1 MTGRDRSPGS
11 AASRPCPQ
19 HLLLSQSGQGP
30 PWHPEAMG
38 CLCCRHKPT
47 DDADLPGPNPQRPIY
62 DDQGNAH
69 ARARPPSITAE
80 GTACGAMRARLAGN
94 GSPSSG
100 RQLGRGGRGRCCFV
114 RASLTG
120 NGSPSSG
127 RQLGRGGSG
136 WCVCQSGREQS
147 AAQSAPCPHIVNYSG
162 EALPPSRETSF

>member
-1 MTGRDRSPGS
+1 MTRRGQGWVRAGSGLGQGWRRQRLQRWRQRQPWQWQQGLRWRQWRQRRQQQCLAVTGRDRSPGS

-19 HLLLSQSGQGP
+19 HLLFSQSGQAP

-47 DDADLPGPNPQRPIY
+47 DYDDLPGPNPQRPIY

-69 ARARPPSITAE
+69 ARARPTSITAE

-100 RQLGRGGRGRCCFV
+100 RQLGRGG
-114 RASLTG
+114 
-120 NGSPSSG
+120 SG
-127 RQLGRGGSG
+127 R
-136 WCVCQSGREQS
+136 
-147 AAQSAPCPHIVNYSG
+147 
-162 EALPPSRETSF
+162 